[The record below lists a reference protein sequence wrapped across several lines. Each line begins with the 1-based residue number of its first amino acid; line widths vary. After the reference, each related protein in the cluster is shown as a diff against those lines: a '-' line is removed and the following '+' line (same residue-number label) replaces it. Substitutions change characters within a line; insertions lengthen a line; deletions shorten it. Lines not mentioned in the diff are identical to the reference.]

1 MIILMIVINTIII
14 TNNIN
19 IIMMVVMR
27 TIQRGVLQVQTCGF
41 PSNINDPCYDYG
53 VYAYTYV
60 DNDSCY
66 NDFFASDS
74 GSCNF
79 FDCYDCS

>member
-1 MIILMIVINTIII
+1 MIVKLLIILANDITIIVLI
-14 TNNIN
+14 
-19 IIMMVVMR
+19 VMR
-27 TIQRGVLQVQTCGF
+27 TIQRGALQVQTCGF

-60 DNDSCY
+60 DTDSCG

-79 FDCYDCS
+79 FESYDCS